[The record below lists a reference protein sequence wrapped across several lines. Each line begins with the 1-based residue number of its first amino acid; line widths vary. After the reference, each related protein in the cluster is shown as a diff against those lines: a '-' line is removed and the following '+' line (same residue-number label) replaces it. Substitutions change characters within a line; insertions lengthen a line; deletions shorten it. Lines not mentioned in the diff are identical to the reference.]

1 MIKDGLVLL
10 YVKNETI
17 YPIALTKEQYE
28 AFEVMQFLMSD
39 ALHVIDKPIA
49 KVKNLME

>member
-28 AFEVMQFLMSD
+28 AFEVMQFLMSG
-39 ALHVIDKPIA
+39 ALHVIDKPMA
-49 KVKNLME
+49 KVNNLME